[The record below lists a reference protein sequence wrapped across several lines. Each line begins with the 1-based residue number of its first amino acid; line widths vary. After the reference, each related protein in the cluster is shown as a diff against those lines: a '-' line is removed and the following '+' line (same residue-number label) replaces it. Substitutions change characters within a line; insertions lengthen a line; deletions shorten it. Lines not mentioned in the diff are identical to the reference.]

1 MVGNFMSHYIFNL
14 QYSFYKPDFLMDVH
28 FLRDFFF
35 SDEETHKKNQLFKIY
50 LTQIRPYYFLF

>member
-1 MVGNFMSHYIFNL
+1 MSHYIFNL